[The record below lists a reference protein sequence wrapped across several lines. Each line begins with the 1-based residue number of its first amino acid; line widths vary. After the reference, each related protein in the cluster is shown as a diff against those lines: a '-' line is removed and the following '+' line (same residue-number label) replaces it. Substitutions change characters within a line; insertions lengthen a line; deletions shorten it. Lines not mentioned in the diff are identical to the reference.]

1 MATENNQFFKLAPQ
15 NTIFSLQPALTPQMR
30 LILLDWMCQVSS
42 DYCLKRKTFH
52 LAIKYVDSYLVRCN
66 EILQTQHFQ
75 LLGVTCLHMASKIEE
90 IYPPHIAAFV
100 ESTNNSVDQQQM
112 IDLEFK
118 ICNTFNWKLTGL
130 LTLHDWAT
138 WYMKEWDSYVDG
150 SLSYLKQQFALKFYD
165 NSRSALLKYKTVM
178 QFTDAVAIDAASNQ
192 FVPRHLIAA
201 IMYLI
206 LGGKDIMCAFQFEY
220 KDMHAVFAH

>member
-1 MATENNQFFKLAPQ
+1 
-15 NTIFSLQPALTPQMR
+15 
-30 LILLDWMCQVSS
+30 
-42 DYCLKRKTFH
+42 
-52 LAIKYVDSYLVRCN
+52 
-66 EILQTQHFQ
+66 
-75 LLGVTCLHMASKIEE
+75 
-90 IYPPHIAAFV
+90 
-100 ESTNNSVDQQQM
+100 
-112 IDLEFK
+112 LEFK
-118 ICNTFNWKLTGL
+118 ICNTFNWKLTRI

-138 WYMKEWDSYVDG
+138 WYMKEWDRYVDG

-178 QFTDAVAIDAASNQ
+178 QFTDAVAIDAASHKYL
-192 FVPRHLIAA
+192 PRHLIAA

>member
-1 MATENNQFFKLAPQ
+1 
-15 NTIFSLQPALTPQMR
+15 MR

-52 LAIKYVDSYLVRCN
+52 LAIHFVDAYLVLCG
-66 EILQTQHFQ
+66 ETLQTCQFQ
-75 LLGVTCLHMASKIEE
+75 LIGITCLHIASKIEE

-100 ESTNNSVDQQQM
+100 ESTNNSVNETQM

-118 ICNTFNWKLTGL
+118 ICNIFDWKLTRI

-138 WYMKEWDSYVDG
+138 WYMKEWDRYVDG

-165 NSRSALLKYKTVM
+165 NSRSALFKFKTVM
-178 QFTDAVAIDAASNQ
+178 QFTDAVAIDAAS
-192 FVPRHLIAA
+192 H
-201 IMYLI
+201 
-206 LGGKDIMCAFQFEY
+206 
-220 KDMHAVFAH
+220 